1 MELWKGD
8 CLVKMKDISNN
19 SVDCVICDLPYGTT
33 NCHWD
38 SKIDL
43 QKLWEELLRI
53 GKDTTPY
60 FFCCDMKL
68 AYLLIGSNTK
78 MFKQDFVW
86 NKDKISNPMLAKFGF
101 GRSHENILVFYK
113 KPPTYNY
120 LKYHTKKRIDTPTLN
135 INENNPDTCFYS
147 RTLTRM
153 ETIYTP
159 RLPKSVLDFDKPTK
173 RKHPTEKPVPLL
185 EHLIKYYTNEGDLV
199 LDPTMGSGSTGE
211 ACRNLNRRFIG
222 IELDKAIYETAV
234 ERLKC

>member
-1 MELWKGD
+1 
-8 CLVKMKDISNN
+8 
-19 SVDCVICDLPYGTT
+19 
-33 NCHWD
+33 
-38 SKIDL
+38 
-43 QKLWEELLRI
+43 
-53 GKDTTPY
+53 
-60 FFCCDMKL
+60 
-68 AYLLIGSNTK
+68 

-120 LKYHTKKRIDTPTLN
+120 LKYHKKKRIDTPTLN

-222 IELDKAIYETAV
+222 IEMDDTIYETAV